1 MIFEYCLYLVA
12 WNLVIIM
19 DQNQERLKSI
29 VESILFVSGE
39 PVSLAKIAKITEA
52 PMPEIENAVMVMQG
66 EYAENSRGLV
76 IIKKEDEVQLATNPD
91 NAPILDQL
99 VKSEIQENLSKAA
112 LEVLAI
118 IAYRG
123 PISRVEVEAIRGV
136 NCSFTVRS
144 LMMRG
149 LLERID
155 NPKDSRGYL
164 YKVSFDFLKKLGL
177 DGIEKLPDYEA
188 LSKDERIDSIIGNEI
203 QTQTQ

>member
-1 MIFEYCLYLVA
+1 MELGK
-12 WNLVIIM
+12 
-19 DQNQERLKSI
+19 LKSI
-29 VESILFVSGE
+29 IESVLFISGE
-39 PVSLAKIAKITEA
+39 PVSLAKIAKITQV
-52 PMPEIENAVMVMQG
+52 PMPEIENAVMLMQG

-76 IIKKEDEVQLATNPD
+76 IIKKENEIQMATNSD
-91 NAPILDQL
+91 NATILDQL

-149 LLERID
+149 LLERVD
-155 NPKDSRGYL
+155 NPKDNRGYL

-188 LSKDERIDSIIGNEI
+188 LSQDERIDSIIDKENKGSDA
-203 QTQTQ
+203 